1 LDEGNAAVTVRVDA
15 AALPA
20 NSADAPAEQVPPSV
34 LPSSPVP
41 ADAAEKANPTLNDQ
55 LVTVSV
61 RPVVEP
67 SPESS
72 SSSSSPSVAGS
83 LSSAESLCLHPEDD
97 PSHYRSHVAFKTM
110 VAGVGMMVDTYF
122 LSILSIVIV
131 LLAFAHG
138 ADQRAADEVL
148 ITNALMGGSVVGQL
162 LFGVVADYLGRRRSF
177 IATLSLLVVGAVASS
192 VVQAHPPLRIYHAL
206 AIALFVLGVGLGGE
220 YPLSSTVSSEA
231 AKVPH
236 TRGRRIASV
245 FSMKSF
251 GAVLAPGVAAA
262 VARSTTEVNL
272 TWRLALAFG
281 AVPAACMLYY
291 RWDTRESTHFIEA
304 HPGMHMR
311 DTHAHKW
318 RDFKLYRTKLIGCA
332 GSWFILDVVYYAN
345 VS

>member
-1 LDEGNAAVTVRVDA
+1 M
-15 AALPA
+15 
-20 NSADAPAEQVPPSV
+20 
-34 LPSSPVP
+34 
-41 ADAAEKANPTLNDQ
+41 
-55 LVTVSV
+55 
-61 RPVVEP
+61 
-67 SPESS
+67 
-72 SSSSSPSVAGS
+72 
-83 LSSAESLCLHPEDD
+83 HP
-97 PSHYRSHVAFKTM
+97 R
-110 VAGVGMMVDTYF
+110 
-122 LSILSIVIV
+122 
-131 LLAFAHG
+131 
-138 ADQRAADEVL
+138 
-148 ITNALMGGSVVGQL
+148 
-162 LFGVVADYLGRRRSF
+162 GVVADYLGRRRSF

-192 VVQAHPPLRIYHAL
+192 VVQAHPPLRIRHAL
-206 AIALFVLGVGLGGE
+206 AVALFVLGVGLGGE

-291 RWDTRESTHFIEA
+291 RWDTRESAHFIEA

-318 RDFKLYRTKLIGCA
+318 RDFKIYRTKLIGCS
-332 GSWFILDVVYYAN
+332 GSWFILDVVYYAHVN
-345 VS
+345 